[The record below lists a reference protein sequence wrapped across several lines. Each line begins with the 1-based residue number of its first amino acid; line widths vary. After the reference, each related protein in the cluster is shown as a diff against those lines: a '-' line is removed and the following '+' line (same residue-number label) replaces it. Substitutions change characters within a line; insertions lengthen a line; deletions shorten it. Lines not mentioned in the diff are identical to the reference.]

1 MKDDKLT
8 ILLEKSLAAE
18 PNYQLPANFGQK
30 VALTIVKQG
39 EWKTNLL
46 EYFYLLA
53 ISLFLLAVAAGIYYL
68 ADKDD
73 LIQMIQFLKT
83 NLVPVAFIAF
93 FLNFIFFANK
103 VLLNL
108 LFNRWRTD

>member
-8 ILLEKSLAAE
+8 ILLEKSLEAE

-30 VALTIVKQG
+30 VALTIVRRA

-46 EYFYLLA
+46 EYLYLLA
-53 ISLFLLAVAAGIYYL
+53 ISLFLIAVVAGIYYL
-68 ADKDD
+68 ADKDN
-73 LIQMIQFLKT
+73 LMQMIQFLKT
-83 NLVPVAFIAF
+83 NVVPVAFIAF
-93 FLNFIFFANK
+93 LLNFIFFADK